1 MKKAFTLI
9 ELLIVIT
16 IITVLTGF
24 LLPALGEARKEGYK
38 SVCASNLR
46 GMAQA
51 MEMYRADYNDIYPCK
66 DDTVSPWLW
75 MGRGF
80 RPVLEPYIAPGLSA
94 KNPNILWC
102 PVEKAAGYENT
113 SYAYSM
119 SFYHSPA
126 QINQMTDKSYTLTIH
141 TNPVPINSG
150 QVAIPANKILIGE
163 WYSNHKPVTG
173 DYSTEPGWWSWKGSR
188 NYLFAD
194 GHVQFIAA
202 TKIRPAN
209 DGFADPNLTQDGVE
223 GSDI

>member
-9 ELLIVIT
+9 ELLVVVA
-16 IITVLTGF
+16 IITVLAGL

-46 GMAQA
+46 GMTLA

-66 DDTVSPWLW
+66 NDTATPWLW

-80 RPVLEPYIAPGLSA
+80 RPVLEPYIAPHLSA
-94 KNPNILWC
+94 ENPNILWC
-102 PVEKAAGYENT
+102 PVEKAAGYSNT

-126 QINQMTDKSYTLTIH
+126 QINQMTDKSFTMS
-141 TNPVPINSG
+141 NPMPAVPNNSG
-150 QVAIPANKILIGE
+150 HVAMPSRKILIGE

-173 DYSTEPGWWSWKGSR
+173 NYTTEPGWWSWMGSR

-202 TKIRPAN
+202 EKIQPAN
-209 DGFADPNLTQDGVE
+209 DGYADPNLTKDGIE
-223 GSDI
+223 GTDL